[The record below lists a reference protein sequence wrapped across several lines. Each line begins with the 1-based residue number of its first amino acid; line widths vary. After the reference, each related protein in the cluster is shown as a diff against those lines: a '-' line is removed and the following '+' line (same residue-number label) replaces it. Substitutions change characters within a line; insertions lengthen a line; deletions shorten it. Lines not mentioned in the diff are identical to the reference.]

1 MGVLCF
7 RGLAVRV
14 GGMLGCLFTLHSWWF
29 NSVVLY
35 VLVIVVFVLL

>member
-7 RGLAVRV
+7 RGLIVRID
-14 GGMLGCLFTLHSWWF
+14 GMFVCLFTLHSWWF

-35 VLVIVVFVLL
+35 VLGIVVFVLL